1 MTMEIRIP
9 KIGVSMTEATIAE
22 WCAEDGAAV
31 VEGQPLYSIELD
43 KSTNEIEA
51 PASGRL
57 RIIGEVGA
65 VYAVGDLI
73 ATIE

>member
-1 MTMEIRIP
+1 MTTEIRIP
-9 KIGVSMTEATIAE
+9 KIGVSMTEATLSE
-22 WCAEDGAAV
+22 WCAEDGAV
-31 VEGQPLYSIELD
+31 VVAGQPLYNMELD

-57 RIIGEVGA
+57 RIVGQVGS